1 MPTRTAFII
10 TVGDVLESGPPPAQ
24 QQSSRRKNNSD
35 RSDSDSRPHSPASS
49 TYSDAPR
56 PRRFRKRNRM
66 KTRVSNTASGAETA
80 AAAAVAAKDAEP
92 SQNGNGRR
100 SRLHSVDQV
109 YLANSNNNP
118 MSPRTRSSVVKQ
130 EIDEEVSFV

>member
-1 MPTRTAFII
+1 MFYVHYFQI
-10 TVGDVLESGPPPAQ
+10 GEVLESGPPASRNNR
-24 QQSSRRKNNSD
+24 SSVKSE
-35 RSDSDSRPHSPASS
+35 SEESRPQSPASS

-66 KTRVSNTASGAETA
+66 KTRVSNSGGASAEK
-80 AAAAVAAKDAEP
+80 VAE
-92 SQNGNGRR
+92 NGNGRR

-109 YLANSNNNP
+109 YLTNSNNNP
-118 MSPRTRSSVVKQ
+118 LSPRTRSSVKQ